1 MKLISEVALVIVIL
15 ACLGAG
21 YFWLRRPPPPAS
33 PPANSTRTST
43 GTLGKYQF
51 ESRED
56 IAAFNDEI
64 RAWLS
69 KRGFAPYSDSTYAVI
84 VGQDEW
90 KMAGV
95 LLRNHFDATNQIF
108 VFIPDCYST
117 NNNRQIIGFHLAL
130 QGSSD
135 MVRKR
140 VSDFEKVTEEFQTL
154 FPSTWEHNPE
164 KG

>member
-1 MKLISEVALVIVIL
+1 MRLLSEIAVVMVVAV
-15 ACLGAG
+15 CLCAG
-21 YFWLRRPPPPAS
+21 CFRKPPSRPG
-33 PPANSTRTST
+33 TRTHAST

-51 ESRED
+51 ESRQD
-56 IAAFNDEI
+56 VTAFNDEI
-64 RAWLS
+64 RVWLS

-90 KMAGV
+90 KMPGV
-95 LLRNHFDATNQIF
+95 LLRNHFDATNEIF

-117 NNNRQIIGFHLAL
+117 KDNLQIIAFHLAL

-135 MVRKR
+135 IVMKR
-140 VSDFEKVTEEFQTL
+140 VSDFEGLAEKFQTL